1 MTEDKTHDRSS
12 TDSVGSNRNPA
23 SADTDISVPV
33 LGAYDVVKGTDAFI
47 VAAADRD
54 DAWLA
59 VEVGGERVLN
69 EWR

>member
-1 MTEDKTHDRSS
+1 MTGNETTDRSS
-12 TDSVGSNRNPA
+12 KA
-23 SADTDISVPV
+23 SADSNRPPGWAELERSVPV
-33 LGAYDVVKGTDAFI
+33 LGAYDAVKGTDSFI

-59 VEVGGERVLN
+59 VEVGGEVSLG